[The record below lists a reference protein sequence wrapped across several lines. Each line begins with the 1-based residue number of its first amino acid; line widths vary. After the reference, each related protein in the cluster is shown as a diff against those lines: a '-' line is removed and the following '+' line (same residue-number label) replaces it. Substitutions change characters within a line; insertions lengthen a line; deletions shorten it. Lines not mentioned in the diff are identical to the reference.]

1 MTLTEHLGKADNFGG
16 IGFAQIRRWITSP
29 FAVGFPIIGFIL
41 LYPMAI
47 GSLQQTFSGYQLPI
61 PAWLWDLLL
70 GLGAATVLLT
80 SKLFKFPNKL
90 LPRLGVWAVASLCG
104 ASLPVLVSIP
114 MGPVDESAING
125 LPLSALSLLGLILF
139 FTLVWGALTE
149 YRASNKELLRIA
161 SELETR
167 RENLN
172 AELLKRQSS
181 LATEILSEVEPRI
194 SGIKDLLKRSDSKQA
209 ANEILDLIENLV
221 RPLSQGMG
229 ATNTTAEE
237 PSIRA
242 NRKPSLRA
250 LIRRF
255 VRKLGV
261 GSILTAHLHVIF
273 SVNFFLPAMILA
285 AGLNGVLYLAG
296 FLFAQV
302 LVFELARR
310 LIGKIRL
317 PHWSLLILNL
327 IIATIAN
334 IAFVE
339 GSKLAGLDDPEGL
352 IEFVGL
358 GILLVFVAAG
368 YLSIFSAAKFEASQ
382 EIRQATA
389 RLAYLVGE
397 LQMRTASLRK
407 QFAIDLHGDL
417 QAKLQAA
424 LIRLERSA
432 STKPDLI
439 AQVIEDLGS
448 AALGIK
454 NPNEKIATI
463 ESLQELRSQWDGVC
477 DVTLNL
483 APNAQTK
490 LESDS
495 GLCAVV
501 LEIVRERI
509 INAVKHSSAEEID
522 ISIELEQNN
531 LLIFSRNGDLG
542 VGQNV
547 NTRRGGGSQ
556 LLDEVCLSWSL
567 SFDSGDAVFEAR
579 LAT

>member
-1 MTLTEHLGKADNFGG
+1 
-16 IGFAQIRRWITSP
+16 
-29 FAVGFPIIGFIL
+29 
-41 LYPMAI
+41 MAI
-47 GSLQQTFSGYQLPI
+47 GSLQQTFSGYQLPL
-61 PAWLWDLLL
+61 PTWLWDLLL

-80 SKLFKFPNKL
+80 SKLFKSPNKL
-90 LPRLGVWAVASLCG
+90 LPRLSVWAVASLCG

-114 MGPVDESAING
+114 IGPVDESAING

-181 LATEILSEVEPRI
+181 LAIEILSEVEPRI

-221 RPLSQGMG
+221 RPLSHGIG
-229 ATNTTAEE
+229 ATKTTAEE

-242 NRKPSLRA
+242 NQKPSLRA

-255 VRKLGV
+255 VRWHGV

-310 LIGKIRL
+310 LIGNIRL

-424 LIRLERSA
+424 LIRLERSV

-448 AALGIK
+448 ATLGIK

-463 ESLQELRSQWDGVC
+463 ESLHELRSQWDGVC

-483 APNAQTK
+483 APNAQAK

-567 SFDSGDAVFEAR
+567 SFDAGDAVFEAR

>member
-29 FAVGFPIIGFIL
+29 FAVGFPLIGFIL

-70 GLGAATVLLT
+70 GIGAATVLLV

-90 LPRLGVWAVASLCG
+90 LPRLAVWAITSICG

-194 SGIKDLLKRSDSKQA
+194 SAIKELLKRSDSKQA

-229 ATNTTAEE
+229 ATKTTAEE
-237 PSIRA
+237 PSIKA
-242 NRKPSLRA
+242 NRKPSVRA

-310 LIGKIRL
+310 LLGNIRL

-327 IIATIAN
+327 IIGTIAN

-339 GSKLAGLDDPEGL
+339 GSRLAGLDDPEGL

-448 AALGIK
+448 ATLGIK

-483 APNAQTK
+483 APTAQTK